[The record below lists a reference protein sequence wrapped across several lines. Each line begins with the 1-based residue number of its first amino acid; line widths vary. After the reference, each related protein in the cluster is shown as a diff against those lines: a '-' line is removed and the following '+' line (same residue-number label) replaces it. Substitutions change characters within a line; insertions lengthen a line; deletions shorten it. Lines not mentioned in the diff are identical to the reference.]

1 MITWMIYNLEKAM
14 QNENVIE
21 MPPYHAHALR
31 SGILDMIEWAS
42 EDGMAWWEIY
52 GVISGLEKYLELV
65 MKTDLLTGVEDLEG
79 CEDD

>member
-1 MITWMIYNLEKAM
+1 M

-21 MPPYHAHALR
+21 MQPYRAPDLR

-42 EDGMAWWEIY
+42 EDGMSWWEIY

-65 MKTDLLTGVEDLEG
+65 YKADLMVGVEDLE
-79 CEDD
+79 EPTE

>member
-1 MITWMIYNLEKAM
+1 MTREYEEVQLK
-14 QNENVIE
+14 
-21 MPPYHAHALR
+21 PYRAPDLR

-65 MKTDLLTGVEDLEG
+65 YKADLVMVAKDLED

>member
-1 MITWMIYNLEKAM
+1 MTREYEEVQLK
-14 QNENVIE
+14 
-21 MPPYHAHALR
+21 PYTAQDLR

-65 MKTDLLTGVEDLEG
+65 YKADLMVGVEDLE
-79 CEDD
+79 EPTE

>member
-1 MITWMIYNLEKAM
+1 MTYNFEEDMKTAELK
-14 QNENVIE
+14 
-21 MPPYHAHALR
+21 PYTAQDLR

-65 MKTDLLTGVEDLEG
+65 YKADLMVGVEDLE
-79 CEDD
+79 EPTE

>member
-1 MITWMIYNLEKAM
+1 MTYNLEKAM

-21 MPPYHAHALR
+21 MPPYRAPDLR

-65 MKTDLLTGVEDLEG
+65 YKADLMTGVEDLE
-79 CEDD
+79 EPTE

>member
-1 MITWMIYNLEKAM
+1 M

-21 MPPYHAHALR
+21 MPPYRAPDLR

-42 EDGMAWWEIY
+42 EDGMSWWEIY

-65 MKTDLLTGVEDLEG
+65 YKADLVMVAKDLED

>member
-1 MITWMIYNLEKAM
+1 MTYNLEKAM
-14 QNENVIE
+14 ENENVIE
-21 MPPYHAHALR
+21 MQPYRAPDLR

-65 MKTDLLTGVEDLEG
+65 YKADLMVGVEDLEDS
-79 CEDD
+79 EDD

>member
-1 MITWMIYNLEKAM
+1 M

-21 MPPYHAHALR
+21 MPLYRAPDLR

-42 EDGMAWWEIY
+42 EDGMSWWEIY

-65 MKTDLLTGVEDLEG
+65 YKADLMVGVEDLE
-79 CEDD
+79 EPTE